1 MSAHDQES
9 VIIDHE
15 LQEKPVS
22 SFVFLAFLLAALGL
36 GVWMLVTQQSKMVVD
51 KVSTYDV
58 LEGRTAFSFEK
69 KFEDAFPL
77 KDTAVGTFGAFSY
90 GVLNT
95 GRDGVVVGKDGW
107 FFTKEEFE
115 ALADAD
121 KAQASKI
128 AFAKDIQRYLAAH
141 HIGLVVAVIPSKT
154 RVYEEYLQDGMALPE
169 SRRYTYEAFRKAL
182 SDDGIVAPD
191 LEVVLR
197 EGKSSGA
204 MFMHTDTH
212 WSAAGAQRVAQA
224 LAAEVKAACPSLKLA
239 EQTFKTERG
248 KEKTYDGDLLRYVK
262 TGVFRSLVGP
272 KPEVI
277 HEHATQSEGAADDLF
292 GDNAVEVS
300 LVGTSYSAQ
309 KDWHFDGFLK
319 EALRADVLNLA
330 DEGKGPIEPMVNFL
344 TKTDFKQAAP
354 KLVIWEIPERF
365 IQKTYDIALPALT
378 VDAAQAHSVAPCR
391 ANAVKTEVK

>member
-22 SFVFLAFLLAALGL
+22 SIVFLAFLLAALGL
-36 GVWMLVTQQSKMVVD
+36 GVWMLVTQQAKLAVD
-51 KVSTYDV
+51 KVAPLDM
-58 LEGRTAFSFEK
+58 LQGRTAFAFEK
-69 KFEDAFPL
+69 KFEDVFPL

-90 GVLNT
+90 GVLHT
-95 GRDGVVVGKDGW
+95 GRDGVVIGKDGW

-115 ALADAD
+115 AWKDAD

-128 AFAKDIQRYLAAH
+128 ELAKKLKRYLTARN
-141 HIGLVVAVIPSKT
+141 IGLVVAVIPSKT

-169 SRRYTYEAFRKAL
+169 SRRYTYEEFRKAL
-182 SDDGIVAPD
+182 LEDGIAAPD
-191 LEVVLR
+191 LEMVLR
-197 EGKSSGA
+197 EGKTTGA

-212 WSAAGAQRVAQA
+212 WTAAGAQRVAQA
-224 LAAEVKAACPSLKLA
+224 LAVEVKSSCPALSLA
-239 EQTFKTERG
+239 DQSFKTSEG
-248 KEKTYDGDLLRYVK
+248 KEKPYDGDLLRYVK
-262 TGVFRSLVGP
+262 TGAFRPLVGP

-277 HEHATQSEGAADDLF
+277 HEHATESTGASDDLF
-292 GDNAVEVS
+292 GDAKVEVS

-319 EALRADVLNLA
+319 EALHADVLNLA
-330 DEGKGPIEPMVNFL
+330 DEGKGPVEPMVNFL

-378 VDAAQAHSVAPCR
+378 VDAAQVNSVAPCS
-391 ANAVKTEVK
+391 AQAVKTEAK